1 MVEFT
6 VCPGLRQRD
15 LFSEFARLTAADRMD
30 GIGESAMIPTG
41 NHESSGPLWAVES
54 TVLDVCYCYHGWPGA
69 VVVTIGRLCCRK
81 LGGRS
86 WGPVS
91 ETDLMRR
98 SAVTSG

>member
-30 GIGESAMIPTG
+30 GIGESAMIPIG
-41 NHESSGPLWAVES
+41 NHESSGPLWAVKR
-54 TVLDVCYCYHGWPGA
+54 TVLDVCSRWLGA

-81 LGGRS
+81 LGGPS
-86 WGPVS
+86 WGPVLQS
-91 ETDLMRR
+91 DLMRR
-98 SAVTSG
+98 SSVTSG